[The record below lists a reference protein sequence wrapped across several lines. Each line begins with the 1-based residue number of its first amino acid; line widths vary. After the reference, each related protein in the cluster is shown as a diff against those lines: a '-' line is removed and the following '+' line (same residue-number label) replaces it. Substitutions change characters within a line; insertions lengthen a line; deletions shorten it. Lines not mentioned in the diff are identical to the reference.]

1 LFLLSFPLPT
11 FLDVLESELELTISE
26 ALHDEQ
32 KRMFGNSDG
41 TFRDVEYEEVKN
53 MPIMD
58 SCIREALR
66 LVSCSLFSRQLL
78 GIIQIPS
85 HPLTQSIL
93 ALRARNLADIQHA
106 PIHSI
111 YRKVIS
117 PITVPPSLAAPSETS
132 SYIIPTSHYMLAA
145 PGVSAMDPRI
155 WPDAETWNPSRWT
168 DEKGVGAEASELY
181 TAGEQVDYGYGM
193 VSKGTES
200 PYQPFGAGRHRCV
213 GEQFAYMQLSV
224 IISYIV
230 REFTLRLET
239 PGREFP
245 KTDYN
250 VSLPGRRPTT
260 RRTMA
265 GRLLGDG
272 PYADIQTMIV
282 SPLNG
287 VMSFTRRKADV

>member
-1 LFLLSFPLPT
+1 MAGN
-11 FLDVLESELELTISE
+11 ELINSE
-26 ALHDEQ
+26 ALYDEQ

-53 MPIMD
+53 MPVMD

-66 LVSCSLFSRQLL
+66 LVSCSLFSLTTCVIGNPPFSTLL
-78 GIIQIPS
+78 
-85 HPLTQSIL
+85 HPTSTSPENRLSPCLTLHPQFL
-93 ALRARNLADIQHA
+93 ALGARNLADIQHA

-168 DEKGVGAEASELY
+168 DEKGAGAEASELY

-250 VSLPGRRPTT
+250 VSRDPETAVGRRTS
-260 RRTMA
+260 RTKS
-265 GRLLGDG
+265 GG
-272 PYADIQTMIV
+272 IV
-282 SPLNG
+282 C
-287 VMSFTRRKADV
+287 

>member
-1 LFLLSFPLPT
+1 MYQGGFAIGECLFWLLILTMIISLSSPTMLVLHPIHSFPTFKLYHTPLPIHT
-11 FLDVLESELELTISE
+11 LSIPCSHVCVLNFT
-26 ALHDEQ
+26 
-32 KRMFGNSDG
+32 
-41 TFRDVEYEEVKN
+41 Y
-53 MPIMD
+53 
-58 SCIREALR
+58 
-66 LVSCSLFSRQLL
+66 
-78 GIIQIPS
+78 
-85 HPLTQSIL
+85 
-93 ALRARNLADIQHA
+93 IQHA

-117 PITVPPSLAAPSETS
+117 PITVPPSLASPTESS

-155 WPDAETWNPSRWT
+155 WPDATTWNPSRWT
-168 DEKGVGAEASELY
+168 DEKGAGAEASELY
-181 TAGEQVDYGYGM
+181 TGGEQVDYGYGM

-250 VSLPGRRPTT
+250 VSQRFKIGDRVSLEAGERWTGEGRCHVACLIRP
-260 RRTMA
+260 
-265 GRLLGDG
+265 L
-272 PYADIQTMIV
+272 IV
-282 SPLNG
+282 
-287 VMSFTRRKADV
+287 FC

>member
-1 LFLLSFPLPT
+1 
-11 FLDVLESELELTISE
+11 
-26 ALHDEQ
+26 
-32 KRMFGNSDG
+32 
-41 TFRDVEYEEVKN
+41 
-53 MPIMD
+53 
-58 SCIREALR
+58 
-66 LVSCSLFSRQLL
+66 
-78 GIIQIPS
+78 
-85 HPLTQSIL
+85 
-93 ALRARNLADIQHA
+93 
-106 PIHSI
+106 
-111 YRKVIS
+111 
-117 PITVPPSLAAPSETS
+117 
-132 SYIIPTSHYMLAA
+132 MLAA

-168 DEKGVGAEASELY
+168 DEKGAGAEASELY
-181 TAGEQVDYGYGM
+181 TGGEQVDYGYGM

-260 RRTMA
+260 NRTKS
-265 GRLLGDG
+265 G
-272 PYADIQTMIV
+272 
-282 SPLNG
+282 G
-287 VMSFTRRKADV
+287 VVC

>member
-1 LFLLSFPLPT
+1 
-11 FLDVLESELELTISE
+11 
-26 ALHDEQ
+26 
-32 KRMFGNSDG
+32 MFGNPDG
-41 TFRDVEYEEVKN
+41 TFRDLEYEEVKN
-53 MPIMD
+53 MPVMD

-66 LVSCSLFSRQLL
+66 LVSGHPMALTYTFTLPNLSVIYYIYHLIPHRSLNY
-78 GIIQIPS
+78 G
-85 HPLTQSIL
+85 
-93 ALRARNLADIQHA
+93 ADEQHA

-117 PITVPPSLAAPSETS
+117 PITVPPSLASPSESS

-155 WPDAETWNPSRWT
+155 WPDAEIWNPSRWT
-168 DEKGVGAEASELY
+168 DEKGAGAEASELY

-213 GEQFAYMQLSV
+213 GEQFAYMQLST

-230 REFTLRLET
+230 RHYTLRLET

-250 VSLPGRRPTT
+250 VSLG
-260 RRTMA
+260 
-265 GRLLGDG
+265 
-272 PYADIQTMIV
+272 
-282 SPLNG
+282 S
-287 VMSFTRRKADV
+287 

>member
-1 LFLLSFPLPT
+1 MFNSKRT
-11 FLDVLESELELTISE
+11 ALTSSE
-26 ALHDEQ
+26 ALYDEQ
-32 KRMFGNSDG
+32 VRMFGNSDG
-41 TFRDVEYEEVKN
+41 TFRDVEYEKVKD
-53 MPIMD
+53 MPVMD

-66 LVSCSLFSRQLL
+66 LVSLFHLFTLLFHARSSPIPATLSPRQTELR
-78 GIIQIPS
+78 P
-85 HPLTQSIL
+85 L
-93 ALRARNLADIQHA
+93 ALHTRNLADIQHA

-117 PITVPPSLAAPSETS
+117 PITVPPSLASPSETS

-168 DEKGVGAEASELY
+168 DEKGAGAEASELY
-181 TAGEQVDYGYGM
+181 TGGEQVDYGYGV

-250 VSLPGRRPTT
+250 VSGVLS
-260 RRTMA
+260 
-265 GRLLGDG
+265 LL
-272 PYADIQTMIV
+272 
-282 SPLNG
+282 S
-287 VMSFTRRKADV
+287 